1 MILSAGIDKF
11 WLHIIIVNHCV
22 WAILLLL
29 VKQSLNLLPLTNA
42 WTQGWWNL
50 IWFNNHCSQLS
61 WHWWG
66 CWHYGLEYQYQ
77 ILVFTGRQYLLRM
90 WFTQNYVNSDWGVW
104 PTLLKER
111 VLPPP
116 GHPPLQGTTLN
127 EHSLPGMLKNP
138 FCPGHLSSLHS
149 GPGNECP
156 PVAQL

>member
-66 CWHYGLEYQYQ
+66 WWHYGLEYQYQ

-116 GHPPLQGTTLN
+116 GHPWSPAAPRNHSQRTQSTWNAQKSVLPRAPLFSPLWTW
-127 EHSLPGMLKNP
+127 
-138 FCPGHLSSLHS
+138 
-149 GPGNECP
+149 
-156 PVAQL
+156 

>member
-1 MILSAGIDKF
+1 MLGHKAGGT
-11 WLHIIIVNHCV
+11 WYGLIITAVNYPETDEAGHT
-22 WAILLLL
+22 I
-29 VKQSLNLLPLTNA
+29 
-42 WTQGWWNL
+42 
-50 IWFNNHCSQLS
+50 
-61 WHWWG
+61 
-66 CWHYGLEYQYQ
+66 GLEYQYQ